1 MCEGTLNK
9 KENTLCKGKFGGM
22 AMKQSMVKT
31 SEMMTLLDSLLEQV
45 DLMDKTMSTSI
56 NEAFTH
62 CEETYMEQVHRID
75 QSLQEIEVAV
85 YESMP
90 SETEWSR
97 SRREMVLHTV

>member
-1 MCEGTLNK
+1 MCEGTMK
-9 KENTLCKGKFGGM
+9 KRENTLCKGKFGGM

-45 DLMDKTMSTSI
+45 DLVDKTMSTSI

-85 YESMP
+85 YESMS
-90 SETEWSR
+90 SETEWNR

>member
-1 MCEGTLNK
+1 
-9 KENTLCKGKFGGM
+9 
-22 AMKQSMVKT
+22 MKQNMVKT

-45 DLMDKTMSTSI
+45 DLVDKAMSTSI
-56 NEAFTH
+56 NETFTH

-90 SETEWSR
+90 SGTEWSRSR